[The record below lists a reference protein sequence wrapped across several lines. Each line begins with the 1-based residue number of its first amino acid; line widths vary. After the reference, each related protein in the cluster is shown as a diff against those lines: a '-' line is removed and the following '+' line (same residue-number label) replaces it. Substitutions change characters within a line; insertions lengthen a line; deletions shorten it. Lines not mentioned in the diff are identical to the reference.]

1 MRRRL
6 VAVLLLG
13 VLGVVSMG
21 WFSEFQRR
29 VVFPG
34 PEGVTEPLLHRFAT
48 EVGAHELAMRTED
61 GETIYGWHRAGLGE
75 GPRRVL
81 LYFHGNASSVL
92 GQLPLQGRLNA
103 EGWDYVGIHYR
114 GYPGSTGVPSEAG
127 TRSDARAAWSFVTR
141 ELGVPASRVAIHGR
155 SLGGGVAAQLAS
167 EVKPGAVVLESTFT
181 SVPDLAREQFGVLPV
196 GRLLKH
202 RFVTRELVGTWD
214 SPTLVAH
221 GSADS
226 IIPVSHGRQLAE
238 LFPATTYI
246 EAPGVDHNDA
256 LFEGEYADR
265 YVAFLDNAIP
275 AEAR

>member
-1 MRRRL
+1 MRRLL
-6 VAVLLLG
+6 VGVLLLG

-34 PEGVTEPLLHRFAT
+34 PEGVTKPLLRRFAT
-48 EVGAHELAMRTED
+48 EVGANELAIRTDD
-61 GETIYGWHRAGLGE
+61 GETIYGWHRAGLGD
-75 GPRRVL
+75 GPRRVV

-92 GQLPLQGRLNA
+92 GQLPLQQRLIA

-114 GYPGSTGVPSEAG
+114 GYPGSTGIPSETG
-127 TRSDARAAWSFVTR
+127 TRSDAQAAWGFVTR

-202 RFVTRELVGTWD
+202 RFVTRELAGTWN

-226 IIPVSHGRQLAE
+226 IIPVGHGRELAQLFSAM
-238 LFPATTYI
+238 TYI
-246 EAPGVDHNDA
+246 EASGIDHNNV
-256 LFEGEYADR
+256 LFDGERADR
-265 YVAFLDNAIP
+265 YIAFLDDAIP
-275 AEAR
+275 REAK